1 VLKRSPYYRRLRPEL
16 QTPFPADAWHD
27 DKWAFFVFDL
37 HNVEEAKDDKLDSSS
52 RLVVFAVNLEK
63 QRLEGVKVV
72 AINTDLNR
80 AEVTDLQDGNRQFSI
95 PLPTGW

>member
-1 VLKRSPYYRRLRPEL
+1 MLKRSPYYRRLRREL

-27 DKWAFFVFDL
+27 DKWAFFVFNL
-37 HNVEEAKDDKLDSSS
+37 QNGEAKDGKSDSSS
-52 RLVVFAVNLEK
+52 RLVVFAVNLER

-72 AINTDLNR
+72 AINADLDR
-80 AEVTDLQDGNRQFSI
+80 AEVTDLQDGNRRFFI